1 MNNQN
6 FRKPRQIFS
15 LLTLSLLLCG
25 ISIAQS
31 TNVKGVINGRTG
43 ATMTVQSQDGG
54 NVTVVLTPS
63 TTVEEPQG
71 LFREKHLAMTA
82 LIPGLVVDVKGSYN
96 AQNQLV
102 ADDVKFSGN
111 SLKTA
116 EDIQAGL
123 APTKEQVEQNQMKA
137 QAEQKELHQ
146 EQMEQAQHQQEL
158 LAEQKKIAANKAAIA
173 AANKRFGEL
182 GDYNILG
189 EVTVLFGNGQVTIEP
204 QYKPELLKLAQQAM
218 GITGYVI
225 LVKGYASKVGSAALN
240 QKLSTERAQNVANFL
255 EQQGKIPLTNMLAP
269 GAMGTSQ
276 QVAPDTTAEG
286 QAENRRV
293 LVRIL
298 QNKGIAGT

>member
-1 MNNQN
+1 MGNKN
-6 FRKPRQIFS
+6 FRKPYQLFS
-15 LLTLSLLLCG
+15 LLTLSILLCG
-25 ISIAQS
+25 VSIAQS
-31 TNVKGVINGRTG
+31 SNVKGVINGRTG

-111 SLKTA
+111 SLKAA

-123 APTKEQVEQNQMKA
+123 APTKEQVEQNQMKE

-182 GDYNILG
+182 AEYNILG
-189 EVTVLFGNGQVTIEP
+189 EVRSFWKRP
-204 QYKPELLKLAQQAM
+204 
-218 GITGYVI
+218 
-225 LVKGYASKVGSAALN
+225 SDDRAA
-240 QKLSTERAQNVANFL
+240 V
-255 EQQGKIPLTNMLAP
+255 
-269 GAMGTSQ
+269 
-276 QVAPDTTAEG
+276 
-286 QAENRRV
+286 
-293 LVRIL
+293 
-298 QNKGIAGT
+298 